1 MYDNDIRLDPTVD
14 PDWQRVQIGTPVIAS
29 DEKRLGTV
37 REKRPD
43 GLYVVSDDPSQEDYL
58 VTPQDIGH
66 ISADGIHLV
75 VNAAQAMRAQASDP
89 GGVSAGGMAP
99 GTMDR
104 DVRDTN
110 VSQPSDRNIGGVDP
124 GAVEREDY
132 PPR

>member
-14 PDWQRVQIGTPVIAS
+14 PDWQQVPIGTPVIAS

-43 GLYVVSDDPSQEDYL
+43 GLYVVSDDPSHEDYL

-75 VNAAQAMRAQASDP
+75 VTAAQAMRAQASEPSDV
-89 GGVSAGGMAP
+89 GAGGMAP
-99 GTMDR
+99 GAMDR
-104 DVRDTN
+104 DTRDT
-110 VSQPSDRNIGGVDP
+110 SAGQPLDRNIGGIDP
-124 GAVEREDY
+124 GAVERQDR
-132 PPR
+132 PLR

>member
-1 MYDNDIRLDPTVD
+1 VYDNDIQLDPTVD

-43 GLYVVSDDPSQEDYL
+43 GLYVVSDDGSQEDYL

-75 VNAAQAMRAQASDP
+75 VSSAQAMRAQASDP
-89 GGVSAGGMAP
+89 GSVSPGGMAP
-99 GTMDR
+99 GTMNR
-104 DVRDTN
+104 DMHDTN
-110 VSQPSDRNIGGVDP
+110 AGLAPDGSIGGIDS
-124 GAVEREDY
+124 GAVEREDQ